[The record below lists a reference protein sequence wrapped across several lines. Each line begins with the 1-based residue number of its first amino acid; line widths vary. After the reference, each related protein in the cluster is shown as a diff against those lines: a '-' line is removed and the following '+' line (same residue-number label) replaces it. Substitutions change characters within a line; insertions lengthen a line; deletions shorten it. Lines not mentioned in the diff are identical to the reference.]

1 MDYDVSHALDRF
13 SAHHDGF
20 EDLLGGYVSA
30 SEVIFAV
37 IVVMLF
43 LAVPGRWRRTGQRA
57 AVAAGASFVVA
68 ALLAHFIGSA
78 IDRPRPFVAHGSIHA
93 FLSHAADPSFP
104 SDHATAAFAIAV
116 AVAIR
121 QRLWGSVLLVL
132 AVALSVGRVFLGLHY
147 PSDVVAG
154 ALLGTAVAAI
164 TTVTPVRAAL
174 DSTADALARA
184 LDAVLG
190 RVVRAKPS

>member
-1 MDYDVSHALDRF
+1 MDYDVSHAFDRF
-13 SAHHDGF
+13 SAHHDRF
-20 EDLLGGYVSA
+20 EDLLGGYVTA

-37 IVVMLF
+37 ILVALF

-57 AVAAGASFVVA
+57 ALAAGASFVVA
-68 ALLAHFIGSA
+68 ALIAHVVGSA
-78 IDRPRPFVAHGSIHA
+78 IDRPRPFVAHSSIHA

-116 AVAIR
+116 AVAVR

-132 AVALSVGRVFLGLHY
+132 AAVLSVGRVFLGLHY

-154 ALLGTAVAAI
+154 ALLGTLVASI
-164 TTVTPVRAAL
+164 TIVAPVRSAIDRA
-174 DSTADALARA
+174 ADAIARP
-184 LDAVLG
+184 LDGVLG
-190 RVVRAKPS
+190 RIARAKPS